1 MKTIK
6 YFVGGA
12 VAGAIGKL
20 ATMYHNLQ
28 WPVNTIEIRL
38 AKKEDAQFIA
48 LLGRITF
55 TETFGHFFRDQKDL
69 IDYYNLTFSVQK
81 IEDGIKKPNNIFWIA
96 FVNRFPVGYAKLKL
110 YSNSEFIESK
120 DVCQL
125 QKIYVLK
132 DFLSMKIGFE
142 LQDLL
147 LKKAKELN
155 FNKVWLSVLNSNER
169 AINFYKKN
177 GFEKIG
183 NHDFQ
188 IGKENF
194 EFIVMKKNLWKQNT
208 IKLYSNWFL
217 EHIVFRGRSKRLT
230 YAATLNN
237 TGSNS

>member
-1 MKTIK
+1 M
-6 YFVGGA
+6 
-12 VAGAIGKL
+12 
-20 ATMYHNLQ
+20 
-28 WPVNTIEIRL
+28 NTIEIRL
-38 AKKEDAQFIA
+38 AKKEDAQCIA

-55 TETFGHFFRDQKDL
+55 TETFGHFFRDKQDL
-69 IDYYNLTFSVQK
+69 LNYYNSTFSVQK

-96 FVNRFPVGYAKLKL
+96 FANQLPVGYAKLKL
-110 YSNSEFIESK
+110 NSNSEFIESNN
-120 DVCQL
+120 VCQL

-142 LQDLL
+142 LQDIL

-183 NHDFQ
+183 NHGFQ

-194 EFIVMKKNLWKQNT
+194 EFMAMKKEL
-208 IKLYSNWFL
+208 
-217 EHIVFRGRSKRLT
+217 
-230 YAATLNN
+230 
-237 TGSNS
+237 